1 MRLTQSAQFVAVLA
15 ARNAAMGR
23 RFMVRA
29 KPNGMLHARLGII
42 AGRKAL
48 PRAVDRN
55 RSKRLVREVF
65 RAARPMLA
73 ALDVVVLCRSA
84 VARREQSAGREE
96 LAALFATVSAR

>member
-1 MRLTQSAQFVAVLA
+1 
-15 ARNAAMGR
+15 MGR
-23 RFMVRA
+23 RFVVRA
-29 KPNGMLHARLGII
+29 KPNGMMHARLGII

-65 RAARPMLA
+65 RANQPMLA
-73 ALDVVVLCRSA
+73 ALDVVVLCRGA